1 MKFNHLKIIFV
12 IVVFGILMLSGCAQ
26 EIIQPNKPIIKEPE
40 KPVTGKLKV
49 EPILLSGVDTEKT
62 SLTKHYS
69 LDAMDIELKTSQYNL
84 PFKTSEISNYA
95 DFSGKIQ
102 LSSKALD
109 LLNKN
114 GFVVIKNTFNDK
126 LESITSPYET
136 LKDREIP
143 IFITTDSLLHLYHIQ
158 FDETLR
164 LIEEKE
170 FYDAIWEIDKKLLE
184 ESIEDYNS
192 ATGELKEASKN
203 NVAYFSVALSLLQP
217 TKEQVMQPCADRDW
231 ECQAQDKTTFF
242 TKDELTKYN
251 FKVPSFV
258 QDTVDK

>member
-1 MKFNHLKIIFV
+1 MKFNNLKIILV
-12 IVVFGILMLSGCAQ
+12 IVVFGIFMLSGCAQ
-26 EIIQPNKPIIKEPE
+26 EIIQPDKPIIKEPE
-40 KPVTGKLKV
+40 KPVIGKFKI

-84 PFKTSEISNYA
+84 PLKTTEISNYA

-114 GFVVIKNTFNDK
+114 GFVVIKNPFNDK
-126 LESITSPYET
+126 LESITSPYKT

-164 LIEEKE
+164 QIEEKE
-170 FYDAIWEIDKKLLE
+170 FYENIWDISKELLDKSVAE
-184 ESIEDYNS
+184 YNS
-192 ATGELKEASKN
+192 ATGEEIKEAAKR
-203 NVAYFSVALSLLQP
+203 NVAYFSVGLSLLKP
-217 TKEQVMQPCADRDW
+217 
-231 ECQAQDKTTFF
+231 
-242 TKDELTKYN
+242 N
-251 FKVPSFV
+251 S
-258 QDTVDK
+258 